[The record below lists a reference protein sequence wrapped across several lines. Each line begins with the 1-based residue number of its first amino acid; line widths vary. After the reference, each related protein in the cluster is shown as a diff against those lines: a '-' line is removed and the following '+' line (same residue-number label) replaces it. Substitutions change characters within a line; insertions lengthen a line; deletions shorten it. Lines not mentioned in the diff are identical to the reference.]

1 MVDLMQKGGIIVK
14 ELQFA
19 LRDGMGGLK
28 LIPGLVKMVVRENF
42 WHERNVAQL
51 GSVVKFESFS
61 AFVTGELPQGLDTD
75 IDTIKRLCEKDK
87 EALDLIDRA
96 IQNPNGGDRKSTDY
110 ISVYDIHTDNTHTDR
125 PAGTSA
131 AASIRRL
138 RKDRPDLHQ
147 SVIAGDLS
155 PHAAAIQAGF
165 RRRTFTVPVDVAAAA
180 RAIAKHFTKEEQNEI
195 ARLLVKYRPGQSQDN
210 PDIAGVA
217 LDDER
222 VL

>member
-1 MVDLMQKGGIIVK
+1 MVDLMIKGGIIVK

-51 GSVVKFESFS
+51 HSVVKFESFN
-61 AFVTGELPQGLDTD
+61 AFVTGELPEGLDTN

-96 IQNPNGGDRKSTDY
+96 IQGRQGERTDL
-110 ISVYDIHTDNTHTDR
+110 VYNVHEVYVQSTDR
-125 PAGTSA
+125 PAGNTA
-131 AASIRRL
+131 AAAIRRL

-165 RRRTFTVPVDVAAAA
+165 RRKTITVPVEVAAAA
-180 RAIAKHFTKEEQNEI
+180 RAIAKHFTQEEI
-195 ARLLVKYRPGQSQDN
+195 AEIVRLLEQT
-210 PDIAGVA
+210 
-217 LDDER
+217 L
-222 VL
+222 